1 MGVIAALVLLAFLA
15 SCLAQCGPGLK
26 QQDTGC
32 VSINNED
39 VLRAMHFLTHPPS
52 TVCRSPNVVAGVTV
66 CEDKLPVQKSGECNI
81 WSVITS
87 HYCDDYGTLEFEK
100 YWSEKGC
107 NVHIFHFTA
116 FFKGNTCSLKSGNP
130 FTQYP
135 RLSLDIIDIWGGKCY
150 HCLYNFIKPKLVNIK
165 SVNMLKIQQ
174 RSGKVDSDIFDG
186 LQFTVLSDFLIHLPS
201 LSSVIEQISVVVSIN
216 TNTLQDNVGREGEM
230 AWNMYAT
237 QQFLRNYGAI
247 AIRREEGPA
256 ATQPLQFKHVLEQA
270 KIDPSIGYYYQTL
283 VRIDDAAMV
292 AANAAQFKDWKPL
305 LPEPLRAIAPDY
317 CKVPSIDDDKV
328 MQTWIRKEMNVRCHP
343 TRLWV
348 PCVRDKTYDS
358 FVPCPQE
365 LMNKLAEDY
374 AASKGWCDFNS
385 QSADIPHLLRVD
397 EGAKK
402 AFNKAPLGAVN
413 GTKKV
418 RLAFLF
424 TLYTDAPLVERI
436 LKHLYSPDHYYLL
449 HVDPIGAKP
458 EFKRQ
463 MKALVARYDN
473 AFLSD
478 DVPIVY
484 GASTATILL
493 SKAMAW
499 FVRYTSGW
507 DFFVPITGSDYP
519 LVPLPMIET
528 MLSSLSP
535 PMPMVM
541 AWTAGTSTHIFRLKK
556 THPIFEYNPLLL
568 QSISAVTD
576 ERGAIL
582 GQVPMEYR
590 ASNFGPPLLCEN
602 RQSFYH
608 LDNRRNKTQSEPG
621 IDDTMWL
628 FAVDRFKN
636 KGRAVATED
645 PNGNILPYDGV
656 FRVWKKSDPATTGV
670 YDRESVE
677 YIVNSEEGKKYF
689 HFFKH
694 MLLGSEEHYYVS
706 LLYNWERTRSFVQ
719 TLSAQSVWNTW
730 ELGWWDKSA
739 GFQTHTHFLSVAEWD
754 YIRGFSMRG
763 MLFGRKFSSKKTAKL
778 LDWIDGYI
786 LNNASTDAGRY
797 WPGFYPTDITTPGK
811 QWVAAHRANR
821 DIAKKVKEMV
831 AIYGAVVEETPIQGK
846 QRIMRQREEAERMIM
861 QEVMEGKGHWL
872 THSLTRTFSLTLTYS
887 LTQSKRRSRTSTI
900 FSRRATT

>member
-1 MGVIAALVLLAFLA
+1 M
-15 SCLAQCGPGLK
+15 
-26 QQDTGC
+26 
-32 VSINNED
+32 SITNED
-39 VLRAMHFLTHPPS
+39 VLRAVHYLVHPPS
-52 TVCRSPNVVAGVTV
+52 TVCRSTKVVAGVTV
-66 CEDKLPVQKSGECNI
+66 CEDNLSVQSGGECTI
-81 WSVITS
+81 WSVVTS

-130 FTQYP
+130 FDQYP
-135 RLSLDIIDIWGGKCY
+135 RLSLEIIDIWGGKCY
-150 HCLYNFIKPKLVNIK
+150 HCLYNFIKPKLVDVK
-165 SVNMLKIQQ
+165 RVNMLKIQQ
-174 RSGKVDSDIFDG
+174 RSGNVDSDIFDG
-186 LQFTVLSDFLIHLPS
+186 LQYTVLSDIFVHLPS
-201 LSSVIEQISVVVSIN
+201 LSSIIEQISVVVSIN

-230 AWNMYAT
+230 AWNMFAT
-237 QQFLRNYGAI
+237 QKFLRSYGAI

-256 ATQPLQFKHVLEQA
+256 ATQPLQYKHVLEQA
-270 KIDPSIGYYYQTL
+270 RVDPSIGYYYQTL
-283 VRIDDAAMV
+283 MRINDDAVV
-292 AANAAQFKDWKPL
+292 ADNEAQFNKWKPL
-305 LPEPLRAIAPDY
+305 LPQPLRAVAPAY
-317 CKVPSIDDDKV
+317 CKVPSIEADKA
-328 MQTWIRKEMNVRCHP
+328 MQQWIHKEMNVRCHP

-374 AASKGWCDFNS
+374 AASKGWCDFTTPM
-385 QSADIPHLLRVD
+385 AEIPHLIQVD
-397 EGAKK
+397 EGAAK
-402 AFNKAPLGAVN
+402 AFKKAPLQAAD

-424 TLYTDAPLVERI
+424 TLYTDSPLVERI
-436 LKHLYSPDHYYLL
+436 FKHLYSPDHYYLL
-449 HVDPIGAKP
+449 HVDPVGAKP
-458 EFKRQ
+458 DFKRQ
-463 MKALVARYDN
+463 MRQLVSRYDN

-507 DFFVPITGSDYP
+507 DFLVPVTGSDYP
-519 LVPLPMIET
+519 LVPLSMIEK

-541 AWTAGTSTHIFRLKK
+541 AWTAGTSTHLFRLKK

-568 QSISAVTD
+568 QSINAVTD

-608 LDNRRNKTQSEPG
+608 LDNRRNKTQSEGP
-621 IDDTMWL
+621 IDNTMWL
-628 FAVDRFKN
+628 FPIDKFKN
-636 KGRAVATED
+636 KGRAVSTED
-645 PNGNILPYDGV
+645 ANGNILPYDGV

-763 MLFGRKFSSKKTAKL
+763 MIFGRKFSTKKTGKL
-778 LDWIDGYI
+778 LDMIDSYI
-786 LNNASTDAGRY
+786 LNNATTDAGQY

-811 QWVAAHRANR
+811 QWVAAHRADR
-821 DIAKKVKEMV
+821 DIAKKVKEMM
-831 AIYGAVVEETPIQGK
+831 AMYGPVVEETPIQVK
-846 QRIMRQREEAERMIM
+846 QRITRQREVAERMIM
-861 QEVMEGKGHWL
+861 QEVMEGAAPL
-872 THSLTRTFSLTLTYS
+872 TIHTCTY
-887 LTQSKRRSRTSTI
+887 LLH
-900 FSRRATT
+900 FLLLNRARKNQESQ